1 MMMEVNKVAM
11 TNPPINRPL
20 PAPGE
25 SVIPQSLQALVTVI
39 GIP

>member
-1 MMMEVNKVAM
+1 MEVNKVAM

-20 PAPGE
+20 PSPSE
-25 SVIPQSLQALVTVI
+25 SVAPQSLQALVTVA